1 MNLGPL
7 AKGRHGVKR
16 CSPQVVGHSQKVDM
30 SSSLDTRIV
39 RKLYPK
45 DPKHIY
51 NQLWCDR
58 NVRTSNASEK
68 ERYWMINPVHV
79 GVKLLDKHKRTC
91 NRDVTQWLQ
100 SPTVNDKGKVS
111 VGKVWQNDLAFRM
124 NATSREVLWK
134 WLKGIIITEPNI
146 RRWRISRWRSIGTKR
161 VPGWSGFTF
170 RCHRH
175 D

>member
-79 GVKLLDKHKRTC
+79 GVKLLDKHKSTSD
-91 NRDVTQWLQ
+91 RDVTQWLP
-100 SPTVNDKGKVS
+100 SPTVNDNGKVS
-111 VGKVWQNDLAFRM
+111 VGEVRRRSKWMPRREKFSKNVMWASSSLQKPKKER
-124 NATSREVLWK
+124 SR
-134 WLKGIIITEPNI
+134 I
-146 RRWRISRWRSIGTKR
+146 RRRKGTRMKR
-161 VPGWSGFTF
+161 VLSWSGFTL

-175 D
+175 N